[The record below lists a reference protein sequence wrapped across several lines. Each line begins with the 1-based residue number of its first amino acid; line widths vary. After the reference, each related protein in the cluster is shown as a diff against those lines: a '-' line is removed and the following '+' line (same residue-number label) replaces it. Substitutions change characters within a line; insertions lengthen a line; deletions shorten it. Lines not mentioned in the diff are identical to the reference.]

1 MYSALPYKTKQFFFV
16 LIKLSLV
23 IGAFYFIYHK
33 VTSNPELQFSDFLAF
48 LHKNNVFSLK
58 NITFLIILSVF
69 NWIFEIFKWK
79 KLVASIKQITFF
91 EALKQSIGALT
102 VSLFT
107 PNRIGDY
114 GAKALYYNSSYR
126 KRIVLL
132 NFIGNVMQMTITV
145 LFGSIGF
152 YFFIIEY
159 HIEFNPSRVAL
170 FFIII
175 SVISILSVLG
185 IKQNKFKIKGFSL
198 DKIIDF
204 IKNLS
209 INIKVSGFFI
219 SIMRYLIFSFQFYF
233 LLLIFDVDISYINA
247 MIAITSMYLL
257 ASIIPSI
264 FIFDVIIKGSV
275 AVYLFSK
282 VGINEFTILSV
293 VLLMWILN
301 FVLPSIIGSFYVLSF
316 KLPKSEST

>member
-16 LIKLSLV
+16 LIKLSIV
-23 IGAFYFIYHK
+23 IGAFYFIYNK
-33 VTSNPELQFSDFLAF
+33 VVSNPELQFSDFLSF
-48 LHKNNVFSLK
+48 LGENSVFSLK
-58 NITFLIILSVF
+58 NITFLIILSGF
-69 NWIFEIFKWK
+69 NWFFEILKWK
-79 KLVASIKQITFF
+79 KLVTSIKEITFF
-91 EALKQSIGALT
+91 EALKQSLGALT

-114 GAKALYYNSSYR
+114 GAKALYYNSNMR

-132 NFIGNVMQMTITV
+132 NFIGNVMQMSITI
-145 LFGSIGF
+145 LLGSIGLY
-152 YFFIIEY
+152 YFITEYNIEY
-159 HIEFNPSRVAL
+159 NPRRVSR

-175 SVISILSVLG
+175 IVIALLSVFG
-185 IKQNKFKIKGFSL
+185 IKQNKFKIKGFSIE
-198 DKIIDF
+198 KIVDF

-209 INIKVSGFFI
+209 TNIKVTGFFI
-219 SIMRYLIFSFQFYF
+219 SLVRYLIFSFQFYF
-233 LLLIFDVDISYINA
+233 LLCIFEVDVSYINA
-247 MIAITSMYLL
+247 MVVITSMYLL

-275 AVYLFSK
+275 AVYVFSK
-282 VGINEFTILSV
+282 VGINEFTILSI

-316 KLPKSEST
+316 KLPKNQNK